1 MVVSRQDSGRILQK
15 RRTRLAIVVAAASL
29 LAQGRRPTVA
39 EAADAALV
47 SRATAYRYFPSQ
59 GALLLEAA
67 LQSTHPEIAPAL
79 ADAPADDVNARFD
92 VVCTAMFERVIEAEP
107 QMRQMLQFTQQEWLD
122 NSDVVKP
129 RLRQGRRLEWI
140 EQALEPLRG
149 RLDKNDFER
158 LVNGLAM
165 TVGVEAYI
173 ALRDVCGLDNQA
185 AIATMRWAGHALI
198 TAAKRPTEI
207 T

>member
-1 MVVSRQDSGRILQK
+1 
-15 RRTRLAIVVAAASL
+15 
-29 LAQGRRPTVA
+29 
-39 EAADAALV
+39 
-47 SRATAYRYFPSQ
+47 
-59 GALLLEAA
+59 
-67 LQSTHPEIAPAL
+67 
-79 ADAPADDVNARFD
+79 
-92 VVCTAMFERVIEAEP
+92 MFERVIEAGP
-107 QMRQMLQFTQQEWLD
+107 QMRQMLQITQQEWLD
-122 NSDVVKP
+122 NSEVVKP

-198 TAAKRPTEI
+198 TAATRPTEI

>member
-1 MVVSRQDSGRILQK
+1 MDER
-15 RRTRLAIVVAAASL
+15 
-29 LAQGRRPTVA
+29 
-39 EAADAALV
+39 EAPADA
-47 SRATAYRYFPSQ
+47 
-59 GALLLEAA
+59 GLLLECRSELSRA
-67 LQSTHPEIAPAL
+67 
-79 ADAPADDVNARFD
+79 
-92 VVCTAMFERVIEAEP
+92 
-107 QMRQMLQFTQQEWLD
+107 
-122 NSDVVKP
+122 
-129 RLRQGRRLEWI
+129 LRQGRRLEWI

-198 TAAKRPTEI
+198 TAA
-207 T
+207 